1 MWRSESTKNELLR
14 LFQTSSELIV
24 FDVET
29 TGFSSDKNH
38 VIQFSGLKL
47 SISDGNLNEIERF
60 DTYINPGYSL
70 PEKITEVTGITDSI
84 LVDAPS
90 ERDIF
95 PKIHSFL
102 GDTPNV
108 CGHNVSFDI
117 RFAKAMYSRYGLNF
131 EPQATLDTLEMA
143 RDIAASIKELPNNKL
158 GTLAT
163 HFGVDY
169 GLTFHNSMDDVI
181 ACSRLL
187 RVFLKE
193 YKEREDER
201 EATTMMGMACE
212 KTKAKV
218 QSLRFWPGYRGH
230 SRIYIYTDCG
240 DFYYDI
246 FKKIWGKGN
255 NCFYEIDMIDM
266 EQLRVDSLKFAN
278 AATEREFAKF
288 RG

>member
-1 MWRSESTKNELLR
+1 MWRSEKTKNELLQI
-14 LFQTSSELIV
+14 FDATTELIV

-29 TGFSSDKNH
+29 TGFSAEKNH
-38 VIQFSGLKL
+38 VIQFSGIKFI
-47 SISDGNLNEIERF
+47 ISNGEMSEKERF
-60 DTYINPGYSL
+60 DTYINPSYSL
-70 PEKITEVTGITDSI
+70 PEKITEVTGITDAT
-84 LVDAPS
+84 LVDAPR
-90 ERDIF
+90 EREIF
-95 PKIHSFL
+95 SRLHAFV
-102 GDTPNV
+102 GDAPNV

-117 RFAKAMYSRYGLNF
+117 RFITAMYERYGF
-131 EPQATLDTLEMA
+131 TFAPCAVLDTLEMA
-143 RDIAASIKELPNNKL
+143 RDIAFGSKGLTNNKL
-158 GTLAT
+158 GTLAS

-201 EATTMMGMACE
+201 KMTEVFVPE
-212 KTKAKV
+212 KTKVRV
-218 QSLRFWPGYRGH
+218 QSLRFWKGYRGH

-240 DFYYDI
+240 DFFYDV
-246 FKKIWGKGN
+246 FKKTWDKGN
-255 NCFYEIDMIDM
+255 NCFYDVDMIDM
-266 EQLRVDSLKFAN
+266 EQLRADSMKLAN